1 MHKQIIN
8 WKYEWK
14 KIHYSLR
21 EFDRPRRFPVSYMHE
36 PQYGFVGAAPIRVI
50 QWHTV
55 EAVKERK
62 LGQLANDPL
71 MENVVMLDCNEVV

>member
-1 MHKQIIN
+1 
-8 WKYEWK
+8 
-14 KIHYSLR
+14 
-21 EFDRPRRFPVSYMHE
+21 MHE